1 MMASPLNEAL
11 MLAERISDE
20 GHDHHLIHQLRKA
33 LREAADQT
41 SGRVFDAACA

>member
-11 MLAERISDE
+11 MLAECISDE
-20 GHDHHLIHQLRKA
+20 GPDSILVRQLRKA